1 MNIGLIYAFI
11 ALFLWGIH
19 GPAGR
24 YLALQGVDMYYVFA
38 IRFWIGA
45 VVFFLYLLY
54 KKALAFDWRHDFKK
68 VLFVSLIGVF
78 GNSLVYHLSLIY
90 LPGTFVMI
98 LENLSPIFV
107 LFASFYFLKIKA
119 KAIEIISLII
129 SFIGILLI
137 ILGKEHFPDLGEHY
151 YKGIFLGILTGLSF
165 GIYTFFSAQFVKPF
179 RSEAIKII
187 QFLFKVFIISAI
199 VGTPFMIISKRPPQS
214 ITEHFWV
221 WEMGIFQSGLAY
233 LFWNYAL
240 SRLKT
245 NLVSILFL
253 LTILFTTINEILFLN
268 LKLNLTLIVGA
279 LLIMVSG
286 YLISTTKHT

>member
-1 MNIGLIYAFI
+1 MNIGLVYAFI

-38 IRFWIGA
+38 VRFWIGTG
-45 VVFFLYLLY
+45 VFFLYLLY
-54 KKALAFDWRHDFKK
+54 KKALRFDWLQDIGK

-78 GNSLVYHLSLIY
+78 GNSLVYHLALIY

-107 LFASFYFLKIKA
+107 LFASFYYLKIKA
-119 KAIEIISLII
+119 KAVEIISLFI
-129 SFIGILLI
+129 SFVGIMLI
-137 ILGKEHFPDLGEHY
+137 IIGKEHFPELGEHY
-151 YKGIFLGILTGLSF
+151 YKGIFLGILTGISF
-165 GIYTFFSAQFVKPF
+165 GVYTFYSGQFVKPY
-179 RSEAIKII
+179 RTEAIKII
-187 QFLFKVFIISAI
+187 QFLFKVFLISALA
-199 VGTPFMIISKRPPQS
+199 GTPFIFLSHRPPQS
-214 ITEHFWV
+214 ISEHFWV

-240 SRLKT
+240 SHLKT

-268 LKLNLTLIVGA
+268 LKLNLTLISGA
-279 LLIMVSG
+279 LLIIISG
-286 YLISTTKHT
+286 YLISTAKHN